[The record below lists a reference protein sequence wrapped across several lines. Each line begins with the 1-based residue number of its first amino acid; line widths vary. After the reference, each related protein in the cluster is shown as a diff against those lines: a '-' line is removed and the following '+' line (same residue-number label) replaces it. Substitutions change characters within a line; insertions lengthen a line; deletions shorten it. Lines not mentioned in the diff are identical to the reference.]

1 MTSLPYWTAASATR
15 TSPEGRSTAYR
26 QPAAVRSEVT
36 SPKPLGADPS
46 ANSFLPEPRT
56 TGATIR
62 RYSSTRPA
70 SWSVWTSP
78 QLPWTYSS
86 RPGCS
91 LRSVTAATTSESIT
105 VVLFQVGS
113 VSVCETTCLGRV
125 LSAAATVSSGSVTSG
140 QKPANSP

>member
-36 SPKPLGADPS
+36 SPKPVGADPS

-56 TGATIR
+56 TGATIS

-70 SWSVWTSP
+70 SWSVWTRP
-78 QLPWTYSS
+78 QLPWTCSS

-91 LRSVTAATTSESIT
+91 LRAVTAATTSPPIT
-105 VVLFQVGS
+105 VVLLQVGL
-113 VSVCETTCLGRV
+113 VRVVETTCFGSE
-125 LSAAATVSSGSVTSG
+125 LSAAATGSAGSVTSG
-140 QKPANSP
+140 QKP